1 MRTIWLLLFIVSS
14 AFARVPTLLIS
25 IDGLRPDSVTS
36 QLMPNL
42 AKFTKEGASAHLRPV
57 FPTLTFPNHY
67 SIVTGLYP
75 TEHGI
80 LGNEMR
86 DPAIE
91 QDFRIGKPESV
102 RNPAWWIGEPI
113 WVSAQRQSLR
123 AFTMFWPGSDV
134 EIHGM
139 RPTQWKAFDTSF
151 TGTDRVKAVLGW
163 FDLPV
168 EERPDFATLYFEHV
182 DVAEHQAG
190 LGSPEQREALT
201 KVDGW
206 LGQLF
211 EGLKTRKLRKNIN
224 VVIVSDHGMANVDS
238 KRVIDLDPILKGF
251 DVDVV
256 SKGAVATLWPKA
268 GTDLKALVAKLRAA
282 SKWMTVYTIDEI
294 PERYHFTP
302 SPRVSPMMLVGAEGA
317 YIARNPTAPTGG
329 KGHFATHGYDNEL
342 KSMEAFFAAEGPTLK
357 TGVTLKAPVESPHV
371 YALLAKLLE
380 INPAERTASLKP
392 FESFL
397 R

>member
-1 MRTIWLLLFIVSS
+1 MRLIFILCFVVST

-42 AKFTKEGASAHLRPV
+42 AKFTKEGASTHLKPV

-67 SIVTGLYP
+67 SLVTGLYP

-80 LGNEMR
+80 LANEMR

-91 QDFRIGKPESV
+91 QDFRISKPETV

-113 WVSAQRQSLR
+113 WVAAQRQERR

-134 EIHGM
+134 EIHGV
-139 RPTQWKAFDTSF
+139 RPTQWKAFDASF
-151 TGTDRVKAVLGW
+151 TGDDRVKAVLGW
-163 FDLPV
+163 FDLPL

-182 DVAEHQAG
+182 DVAEHQSG
-190 LGSPEQREALT
+190 LGSVDQRDALA
-201 KVDGW
+201 KVDAW

-211 EGLKTRKLRKNIN
+211 EGLKARNLRKNIN
-224 VVIVSDHGMANVDS
+224 IVIVSDHGMANVDL
-238 KRVIDLDPILKGF
+238 KKVIDLDPILQSF

-256 SKGAVATLWPKA
+256 SKGAVSALWPKP
-268 GTDLKALVAKLRAA
+268 GTNLPKLLAKLRAA
-282 SKWMTVYTIDEI
+282 SRWMKVYAPNEI
-294 PERYHFTP
+294 PERYHLTS
-302 SPRVSPMMLVGAEGA
+302 SPRVPPILLVGDEGA
-317 YIARNPTAPTGG
+317 YIARNPNQPTGG

-342 KSMEAFFAAEGPTLK
+342 RSMEAFFAAEGPTLK
-357 TGVTLKAPVESPHV
+357 TGVSLKTPVESPHV

-392 FESFL
+392 FEGFL